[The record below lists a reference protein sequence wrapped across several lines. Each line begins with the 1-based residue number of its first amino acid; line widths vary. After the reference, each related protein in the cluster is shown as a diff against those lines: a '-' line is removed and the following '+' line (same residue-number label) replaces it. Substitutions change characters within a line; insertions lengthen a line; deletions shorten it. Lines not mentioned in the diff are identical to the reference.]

1 MSFHADD
8 NLQSEPFLT
17 TPNMITRLTRSPLA
31 RFLNTVAIPKARHA
45 SNSAPITD
53 KSQILEKPTRFN
65 PPSHGARR
73 VQRKMYPGPRLSD
86 EDVHRQKT
94 KRYPNMMPPEGSFMY
109 SFLTDRRLHLWIS
122 LVHFSHRL

>member
-1 MSFHADD
+1 
-8 NLQSEPFLT
+8 
-17 TPNMITRLTRSPLA
+17 MITRFTRSPLA
-31 RFLNTVAIPKARHA
+31 RFHNAKTMFKPRHA

-73 VQRKMYPGPRLSD
+73 VQRKLYPGPRLSE
-86 EDVHRQKT
+86 EDVVRHKT
-94 KRYPNMMPPEGSFMY
+94 KRYPNMMPPEGSFMH

-122 LVHFSHRL
+122 LVRTFAALSI